1 MAERL
6 PTKRKTK
13 HGMRALEACGE
24 GFWEFDLINGSAWFN
39 DWFHRKL
46 DWPQDSRHTTLG
58 DLRPAL
64 PPGTWNDLM
73 ARFRAH
79 LEKGL
84 PLDLEIDVQAADKRE
99 CWHLKGSAVRN
110 NAGQPIFLAGSMREV
125 ETPRA
130 TVASLRRL
138 EAAFDALPVGAALL
152 DARAT
157 VLAANRRWQ
166 ALPPDTA
173 RAAIAQAAATKSD
186 TDTGIAFR
194 LDAGAAA
201 AAGARPLLARAIGF
215 EHEGARYLV
224 LTLEE
229 RAGD

>member
-1 MAERL
+1 MPERL

-39 DWFHRKL
+39 EWFYRKL
-46 DWPQDSRHTTLG
+46 AWPQDSRHTTLG
-58 DLRPAL
+58 DLRPAV
-64 PPGTWNDLM
+64 PPATWIDLM

-84 PLDLEIDVQAADKRE
+84 ALDLEIDVQAAEKRE
-99 CWHLKGSAVRN
+99 CWHLQGSAVRN
-110 NAGQPIFLAGSMREV
+110 SAGQPIFLAGSMREV
-125 ETPRA
+125 GTPRA
-130 TVASLRRL
+130 TLAGLRRL
-138 EAAFDALPVGAALL
+138 EAAFDALPVRAALL
-152 DARAT
+152 DARAA

-173 RAAIAQAAATKSD
+173 AQAIAQAGGTTSD
-186 TDTGIAFR
+186 TEIEFR
-194 LDAGAAA
+194 LEPGAGV

-215 EHEGARYLV
+215 EHEGARYLA

-229 RAGD
+229 RAAD